1 MKNYHIKYLVREI
14 EKFHMLYKNF
24 KTESSIKFSYD
35 AKNNRLLLKFDE
47 DYPLITVDY
56 TNETIRHFNRMVNMV
71 IDELKSNYHINHLH
85 NFDNGKV
92 CTFTIIG

>member
-1 MKNYHIKYLVREI
+1 MKMYHIKYLVREI
-14 EKFHMLYKNF
+14 KKFHTLYKNF

-71 IDELKSNYHINHLH
+71 IDELKSVYHINHLH
-85 NFDNGKV
+85 HFDRGNV
-92 CTFTIIG
+92 CTFTIIW

>member
-1 MKNYHIKYLVREI
+1 MKNHHIKYIVREI
-14 EKFHMLYKNF
+14 EKFHTLYKNF

-56 TNETIRHFNRMVNMV
+56 TNETIRHFNRMVMMV
-71 IDELKSNYHINHLH
+71 IDELKSVYHINHLH
-85 NFDNGKV
+85 HFDRGNV
-92 CTFTIIG
+92 CTFTIIW